1 MKSAP
6 FVKNF
11 LRPWKDSFNSHYFI
25 FRIKWFIFEVNA
37 EKSRLIDARTGSKF
51 LATHFRKKT
60 QHTGIVFGQNN
71 LSYYNHYVDVY
82 TTSRYLYFQIIAN

>member
-6 FVKNF
+6 FVKKF

-51 LATHFRKKT
+51 FATHFRKKLST
-60 QHTGIVFGQNN
+60 QASFLGK
-71 LSYYNHYVDVY
+71 
-82 TTSRYLYFQIIAN
+82 IICLVITNM